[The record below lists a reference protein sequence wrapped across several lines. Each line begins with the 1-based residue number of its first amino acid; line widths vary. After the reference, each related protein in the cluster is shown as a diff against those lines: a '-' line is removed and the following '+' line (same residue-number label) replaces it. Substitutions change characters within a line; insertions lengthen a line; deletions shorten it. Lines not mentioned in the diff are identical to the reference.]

1 MTLNTKEL
9 PQISFGRMVGFYTR
23 DFRAGNAEAAV
34 DYLTLI
40 CLNAGLPGAMGE
52 SQASLCHEALREL
65 VLETREF
72 AQLLGDVRAD
82 GKRLKGAIEER
93 LKLIALADQEQLLR
107 VVTIQAASVADDN
120 GRVNDAVLLY
130 HLAEDY
136 DSVVSIVNR
145 TLSEAI
151 AVDVGQEGMRLQPS
165 KPTMSVQQDQNQQS
179 DASTLSL
186 TSVDDPILL
195 ARNMSRLYGA
205 NPMYTQKI
213 RESNRDNCDVLI
225 GMAEAKARTA
235 AGHWSEAID
244 V

>member
-1 MTLNTKEL
+1 M
-9 PQISFGRMVGFYTR
+9 IGFYTR

-40 CLNAGLPGAMGE
+40 CLNAGLPGAMGK

-72 AQLLGDVRAD
+72 AQLLGDVRTD
-82 GKRLKGAIEER
+82 GTRLKGAIEKR
-93 LKLIALADQEQLLR
+93 LKLIALADQEQLLQ
-107 VVTIQAASVADDN
+107 VITVQAASVADDS

-130 HLAEDY
+130 HLAENY
-136 DSVVSIVNR
+136 ENVVSIINR

-151 AVDVGQEGMRLQPS
+151 AVDIGQEQMRLQPS
-165 KPTMSVQQDQNQQS
+165 KSRVSVQQNQAQQLE
-179 DASTLSL
+179 ASTLSL
-186 TSVDDPILL
+186 TSVDDPFLL
-195 ARNMSRLYGA
+195 ARNMIRLYGSNA
-205 NPMYTQKI
+205 MYSQKI
-213 RESNRDNCDVLI
+213 RESNRKACDMLI

-235 AGHWSEAID
+235 AGRWSEAID

>member
-1 MTLNTKEL
+1 M
-9 PQISFGRMVGFYTR
+9 IGFYTR

-40 CLNAGLPGAMGE
+40 CLNAGLPGAMGQ

-72 AQLLGDVRAD
+72 AQLLGDIRAD
-82 GKRLKGAIEER
+82 GKRLKGAVEKR

-136 DSVVSIVNR
+136 DNVVSIVNR

-151 AVDVGQEGMRLQPS
+151 AVDIGQEEVRLQPS
-165 KPTMSVQQDQNQQS
+165 KPRTNAQQDQTQKS
-179 DASTLSL
+179 DISTLSL
-186 TSVDDPILL
+186 TSVDDPLLL
-195 ARNMSRLYGA
+195 ARNMTRLYGGNA
-205 NPMYTQKI
+205 LYSQKI
-213 RESNRDNCDVLI
+213 RESNRDSCDLLMA
-225 GMAEAKARTA
+225 MAEAKARTA

-244 V
+244 VCMIPSCLNN

>member
-1 MTLNTKEL
+1 M
-9 PQISFGRMVGFYTR
+9 IGFYTR

-40 CLNAGLPGAMGE
+40 CLNAGLPGAMGK

-72 AQLLGDVRAD
+72 ARLLGDVRTD
-82 GKRLKGAIEER
+82 GTRLKGAIEKR

-107 VVTIQAASVADDN
+107 VVTVQAARVADDN

-136 DSVVSIVNR
+136 DNVVSIVNR

-151 AVDVGQEGMRLQPS
+151 AVELGEEALRLQPL
-165 KPTMSVQQDQNQQS
+165 KPTMSVQQDRDQHFNT
-179 DASTLSL
+179 STLSL
-186 TSVDDPILL
+186 TSIDDPILL
-195 ARNMSRLYGA
+195 GRNMIRLYGSNA
-205 NPMYTQKI
+205 MYSQKI
-213 RESNRDNCDVLI
+213 RERNRNDCDMLI
-225 GMAEAKARTA
+225 SMAEAKARTA

>member
-1 MTLNTKEL
+1 M
-9 PQISFGRMVGFYTR
+9 IGFYTR

-40 CLNAGLPGAMGE
+40 CLNAGLPGAMGQ

-65 VLETREF
+65 VLETRDF
-72 AQLLGDVRAD
+72 AQLLGDIRAD
-82 GKRLKGAIEER
+82 GKRLIGAIEKR

-136 DSVVSIVNR
+136 DNVVSIVNR

-151 AVDVGQEGMRLQPS
+151 AVDIGQEEVRLQPS
-165 KPTMSVQQDQNQQS
+165 KPRTNAQQDQTQQS
-179 DASTLSL
+179 DISTLSL
-186 TSVDDPILL
+186 TSVDDPLLL
-195 ARNMSRLYGA
+195 ARNMTRLYGGNA
-205 NPMYTQKI
+205 LYSQKI
-213 RESNRDNCDVLI
+213 RESNRDSCDLLVA
-225 GMAEAKARTA
+225 MAEAKAKTA
-235 AGHWSEAID
+235 AGYWSEAID
-244 V
+244 VCMIPSCLNH